1 MAFTFVPTALPAYTD
16 QLSLDL
22 ISKAVLNT
30 ELLSY
35 VDLRAGFTA
44 GTVSINLV
52 NTTTPIV
59 GAGCGSSTFPT
70 TIGTPPNEITNNV
83 NFQQVNVT
91 IDSLESKSTLCVETL
106 RANFLSNYMSPG
118 MGNDAIPFEE
128 VISESYAK
136 SLRKENENYLING
149 NASTGTTGL
158 RQQITSTEGAQLQT
172 GLTAPAAWTVANAIE
187 QALDLYDAIEES
199 VKDNDDL
206 IMVISPVAYRALTR
220 ALVAQG
226 DTGLYHYKSVEGNEI
241 LMLPGTNCTIVKS
254 SGLVGFD
261 YKFAGPAK
269 QILAATGLT
278 DELDSFRFFY
288 SESEDI
294 MKFRAAYRLG
304 VGVAEVNVF
313 ATNDMG
319 AVV

>member
-1 MAFTFVPTALPAYTD
+1 MAFNVAALPAYTD

-30 ELLSY
+30 DLLSY
-35 VDLRAGFTA
+35 VDLRPGFSA

-52 NTTTPIV
+52 DTATPIV
-59 GAGCGSSTFPT
+59 AAGCGASTYPT
-70 TIGTPPNEITNNV
+70 AGNNV
-83 NFQQVNVT
+83 TYSQVNVT
-91 IDSLESKSTLCVETL
+91 IDSLESKSILCVEDL
-106 RANFLSNYMSPG
+106 RAKYLSAFMSPG
-118 MGNDAIPFEE
+118 MGNDVIPFEE
-128 VISESYAK
+128 VIAESYSK
-136 SLRKENENYLING
+136 NLRKANEDYLING
-149 NASTGTTGL
+149 NVSTGTTGL
-158 RQQITSTEGAQLQT
+158 RAQITSANGAQLQGGT
-172 GLTAPAAWTVANAIE
+172 PAAWDVNNAID
-187 QALDLYDAIEES
+187 QALDLYDAIDES
-199 VKDNDDL
+199 VKDMEDL

-254 SGLVGFD
+254 SGLTGFD
-261 YKFAGPAK
+261 YKFAGPASM
-269 QILAATGLT
+269 ILAATGLT
-278 DELDSFRFFY
+278 DSGDSFRFFY
-288 SESEDI
+288 DESNDE

-304 VGVAEVNVF
+304 VGVSQVNVF